1 MNMAFIE
8 GRTLGVLIS
17 LLAGIMLFNGLINA
31 PYVGDFI
38 MKYPYVIIGTA
49 LVIIIFSAKIADKIP
64 FMDLRTGKDA
74 LHILAGILLF
84 NGLIR
89 IPVII
94 GDFKTYPV
102 YIIIIGILLLM
113 FKHKIEQIGA

>member
-94 GDFKTYPV
+94 GYFKTYPV